1 MLSSIRNFF
10 MKYCYKEP
18 MLIDDSSLE
27 NSSISGSIFSN
38 TNVIYDIEI
47 SDDDESDI
55 CGFFDN
61 NKELVQSI
69 IEYAKIALETKNL
82 RECRTEI
89 ENQFD
94 IHDLEYVD
102 ARYIDYTLLN
112 KGGPFWVNL
121 YNFPE
126 ENRKIKDS
134 TAINVGLFTFQL
146 V

>member
-1 MLSSIRNFF
+1 MLSSIRKFF
-10 MKYCYKEP
+10 LNYCYKEP

-47 SDDDESDI
+47 SDDDDSDI
-55 CGFFDN
+55 CGFFEN
-61 NKELVQSI
+61 NKDLVQSI
-69 IEYAKIALETKNL
+69 IEYAKIALKTKSL
-82 RECRTEI
+82 RECRIEI

-126 ENRKIKDS
+126 ENQKIKES